1 MNIDDDALNIR
12 RQANHTVDG
21 RREAAAPPSN
31 ARLPEKYWIV
41 EYNLPPGFVRH
52 SHNDEYFWARDF
64 RVGYPN
70 SFVKFSIR
78 VHPEVDKNII
88 HISVV
93 DVERGS
99 NVLHRSKIH
108 MISKTSDWR
117 QRLAQRLG
125 PILVKANN
133 KCRREP
139 QSPTPLSPEYSLLSD
154 AVLPGFRYQEP
165 TESASAHWVLHPNR
179 SSNLTVK
186 VYPNLPQKTISIKV
200 FYERAGESL
209 KEADSETPAT
219 TNIEISK
226 WSHEVS
232 MTGGEVR
239 WKTTLAERLGEA
251 SVQAKKQPK
260 CPTCKKPAVLRNAK
274 YGQFFGCSS
283 FPRCRGSLSIGDF
296 QTELPQV
303 FFDQPGQQTNLRA
316 RAA

>member
-1 MNIDDDALNIR
+1 MNTDDDALNTR
-12 RQANHTVDG
+12 RQISSVNESRSIPTTTA
-21 RREAAAPPSN
+21 

-52 SHNDEYFWARDF
+52 SRADGDYFWARDF
-64 RVGYPN
+64 RVGYPT
-70 SFVKFSIR
+70 SFVKYSIQ
-78 VHPEVDKNII
+78 VAPEIEKNII
-88 HISVV
+88 QISVV
-93 DVERGS
+93 DVEHDS
-99 NVLHRSKIH
+99 TVLHRSKVT

-125 PILVKANN
+125 PILVKANS
-133 KCRREP
+133 KCRRE
-139 QSPTPLSPEYSLLSD
+139 SKPTPSTAPEYSALAD
-154 AVLPGFRYQEP
+154 ALLPGFRYQEQTA
-165 TESASAHWVLHPNR
+165 TETGYWTLHPHR

-186 VYPNLPQKTISIKV
+186 VSPNLLQKTISIKV
-200 FYERAGESL
+200 FYEPPPVNTAGANSDPESP
-209 KEADSETPAT
+209 SQV
-219 TNIEISK
+219 EIAK

-232 MTGGEVR
+232 MTGGDTR

-303 FFDQPGQQTNLRA
+303 FFDQQGQHQNIRA

>member
-1 MNIDDDALNIR
+1 MSTDDDALNTR
-12 RQANHTVDG
+12 RQDSGILDDNRAP
-21 RREAAAPPSN
+21 AASPSN

-41 EYNLPPGFVRH
+41 EYNLPPGFVRQ
-52 SHNDEYFWARDF
+52 SHNGDYFWVRDF

-70 SFVKFSIR
+70 SFVKFSVR
-78 VHPEVDKNII
+78 VHPEIDKNII
-88 HISVV
+88 HISVI

-99 NVLHRSKIH
+99 NVVHRSKVH

-133 KCRREP
+133 KCRKEP
-139 QSPTPLSPEYSLLSD
+139 QPPTPLTLEYSLLTD
-154 AVLPGFRYQEP
+154 ALLPGFRYQAAVETEP
-165 TESASAHWVLHPNR
+165 AHWLLHPNR
-179 SSNLTVK
+179 SSNLSVK
-186 VYPNLPQKTISIKV
+186 VYPIPSQKTISIKV
-200 FYERAGESL
+200 FYQQATDSLTEANNER
-209 KEADSETPAT
+209 PAT
-219 TNIEISK
+219 TTVEINK

-232 MTGGEVR
+232 MTGGEAR

-260 CPTCKKPAVLRNAK
+260 CPTCKKPAVLRNAR

-303 FFDQPGQQTNLRA
+303 FFDQSGQHPNLRA